1 VWKASGRTKDR
12 GSDIA
17 AEPRMGFTCKSKGE
31 RHPQSLPIK
40 EPPMTQFFTAQDGT
54 RLAFDDQG
62 TGAPVLCLPG
72 LTRTMGDFDY
82 MLPHLPP
89 CRVIRMDYR
98 GRGQSDWTGAE
109 SYTVAVEARDA
120 LDLLDHLGVAQA
132 AVIGTSRG
140 GLIGMML
147 AAVARPRLLGLLLND
162 VGPEIHRPGL
172 DRIFDYVGRNPAA
185 KTHAD
190 LAAVLPGVMPGF
202 ANVPASRWLEEAQ
215 LHYRQTPEGLR
226 ITYDPAL
233 RTAFAAAFAG
243 PAVDLWPL
251 FDACAGLPLALI
263 RGANSDLLSVETA
276 SEMRRRLPDMLFA
289 NVPDR
294 AHIPFLD
301 EPEAVAVI
309 GEFLRACA

>member
-1 VWKASGRTKDR
+1 
-12 GSDIA
+12 
-17 AEPRMGFTCKSKGE
+17 
-31 RHPQSLPIK
+31 
-40 EPPMTQFFTAQDGT
+40 MTQFFTAQDGT

-62 TGAPVLCLPG
+62 TGLPVLCLPG
-72 LTRTMGDFDY
+72 LTRTMGDFGY

-98 GRGQSDWTGAE
+98 GRGQSAWTGAA
-109 SYTVAVEARDA
+109 SYTVPIEARDA
-120 LDLLDHLGVAQA
+120 LDLLDHLGVEQA

-147 AAVARPRLLGLLLND
+147 AAVARPRLRGLLLND

-172 DRIFDYVGRNPAA
+172 QRIFDYVGRNPAA
-185 KTHAD
+185 RTHDA
-190 LAAVLPGVMPGF
+190 LAAALPGVMQGF
-202 ANVPASRWLEEAQ
+202 ANVPASRWQEEAR
-215 LHYRQTPEGLR
+215 LHYHATPDGLR

-233 RTAFAAAFAG
+233 REAFLAAFEG
-243 PAVDLWPL
+243 PPVDLWPL

-263 RGANSDLLSVETA
+263 RGANSDLLSEPTTA
-276 SEMRRRLPDMLFA
+276 EMRRRRPDMIFA
-289 NVPDR
+289 EVPDR

-309 GEFLRACA
+309 HGFLEACA